1 MTVIRGY
8 MWDQLD
14 HYSVVLTALKEQVQI
29 VFGDINARFGDL
41 TIRLETLGL
50 RANMNQGRREA
61 RVEDDACGQS
71 VIELVHA
78 NPYGQYNYEYSSNK
92 KDLF

>member
-1 MTVIRGY
+1 
-8 MWDQLD
+8 
-14 HYSVVLTALKEQVQI
+14 
-29 VFGDINARFGDL
+29 
-41 TIRLETLGL
+41 
-50 RANMNQGRREA
+50 MNQERREA

-78 NPYGQYNYEYSSNK
+78 NPYGQYNYEYSSDK

>member
-1 MTVIRGY
+1 MTTIYVTVIRGY

-14 HYSVVLTALKEQVQI
+14 HYSVALTALKEQVQT

-50 RANMNQGRREA
+50 RAT
-61 RVEDDACGQS
+61 
-71 VIELVHA
+71 
-78 NPYGQYNYEYSSNK
+78 
-92 KDLF
+92 